1 MFAKIKQAG
10 IILWAIIASA
20 AAVIGFILLNRRS
33 KEDEQIIEEKSHA
46 AKEHTRQE
54 IEQTPASDLAA
65 ASACAD
71 TLRREKQSI
80 TDRFRLEVQHRL
92 NEKLHGAGSSG
103 TP

>member
-1 MFAKIKQAG
+1 MFAKIKQTG
-10 IILWAIIASA
+10 IILWAAIASA

-33 KEDEQIIEEKSHA
+33 KEDEQTIGEKSHA

>member
-1 MFAKIKQAG
+1 MFAKIKQVG
-10 IILWAIIASA
+10 IILWAVIASA

-33 KEDEQIIEEKSHA
+33 KEDEQTIKEKAHD

-80 TDRFRLEVQHRL
+80 TDRFRLEVRHRL

>member
-1 MFAKIKQAG
+1 MFAKIKQAI
-10 IILWAIIASA
+10 IILWAVIAST

-33 KEDEQIIEEKSHA
+33 KEDEQTIEEKAHE